1 MPNCVGITVK
11 RVPLWIG
18 NYRLAPCNIEEI
30 ARHVDKRPPRPKSC
44 CSSLEQS
51 GAGTGDSRNLEQSSE
66 LSYRTPA
73 PRGFLADTSGTRRGC
88 SAALRG
94 EKARAFRF
102 GYLMTRPTA
111 NSKHGTRYEIAV
123 GGKPRSYRDVKAV
136 AIESAQ
142 DLKSRNPNI
151 EVAVLDLENGET
163 IVIKN
168 RPPRQPNDRAP

>member
-1 MPNCVGITVK
+1 LSGDNRQAGCGDNSTRAVSSFASEVQKPAGRFV
-11 RVPLWIG
+11 L
-18 NYRLAPCNIEEI
+18 
-30 ARHVDKRPPRPKSC
+30 
-44 CSSLEQS
+44 CS
-51 GAGTGDSRNLEQSSE
+51 
-66 LSYRTPA
+66 
-73 PRGFLADTSGTRRGC
+73 
-88 SAALRG
+88 
-94 EKARAFRF
+94 RF
-102 GYLMTRPTA
+102 SIGYLMTRPTA
-111 NSKHGTRYEIAV
+111 NSKHGARYEIAV